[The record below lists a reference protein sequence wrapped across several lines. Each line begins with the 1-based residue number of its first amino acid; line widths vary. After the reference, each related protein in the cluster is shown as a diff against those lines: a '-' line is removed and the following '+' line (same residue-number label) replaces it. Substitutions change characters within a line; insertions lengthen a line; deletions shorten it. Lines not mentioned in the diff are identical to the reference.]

1 MSERIESFKRDL
13 AEVCWRELKIHLQ
26 RDAIITV
33 SATLDII
40 EVAEAV
46 ADDNKEVVENWIGNK
61 QLGKPTEDQL
71 NSWEKIQEKLFRM
84 LIVQPFIL
92 IQEIPDA

>member
-1 MSERIESFKRDL
+1 MSEKVQSFKRDL

-33 SATLDII
+33 SVDLDII
-40 EVAEAV
+40 DVAVAV
-46 ADDNKEVVENWIGNK
+46 ADDNKGVVGEWISDHK
-61 QLGKPTEDQL
+61 LGKPTEDQL
-71 NSWEKIQEKLFRM
+71 KSWEKTPEKSFRM

-92 IQEIPDA
+92 IQDVLDA